1 MIVYSGTKRTF
12 QNDVVNGRIAR
23 EIDSLF
29 RQMGIGRESIQEF
42 NSWKNSL
49 PQMAVIMSDERIDK
63 DVKIAIEYQGKQ
75 HYQVVSKFGGSRGFH
90 QQQFNDTQKRRFCKK
105 YNLKLIEIPYTEEN
119 LIDYDY
125 IMRKAGY

>member
-42 NSWKNSL
+42 DYPTSSL
-49 PQMAVIMSDERIDK
+49 SIKGRRINYYSFIKSHEYKECDEAIERIKKRIDI
-63 DVKIAIEYQGKQ
+63 VKILE
-75 HYQVVSKFGGSRGFH
+75 
-90 QQQFNDTQKRRFCKK
+90 
-105 YNLKLIEIPYTEEN
+105 
-119 LIDYDY
+119 LIDDVSCIDDDY
-125 IMRKAGY
+125 KQFLKILINKRCEVFLGI